1 MSHSHTIVTGQYV
14 ALTYHIRNQHGQVL
28 EQTDLPV
35 HYIHGGDTE
44 LIGGMDAALVGC
56 SEGDEIEFEL
66 TPEDSGF
73 GDHDPALVFTDDLD
87 NVPPQFRHV
96 GAEVLMES
104 DDGESHIFYVTAI
117 ADGKLTVDGNHPLA
131 GQHLIVTVRIVEVR
145 PPRPEDLL
153 DMTAAARVH

>member
-1 MSHSHTIVTGQYV
+1 MSQPNVITTGLYV
-14 ALTYHIRNQHGQVL
+14 ALTYHIRDQHGRVL

-44 LIGGMDAALVGC
+44 LIGGMDSALVGC
-56 SEGDEIEFEL
+56 SAGDEIEFEL
-66 TPEDSGF
+66 TPADSGF
-73 GDHDPALVFTDDLD
+73 GDHDPQLVFTDDLD

-104 DDGESHIFYVTAI
+104 DDGESRIFYVTAI

-131 GQHLIVTVRIVEVR
+131 GQHLIVTVRVVEVR
-145 PPRPEDLL
+145 PPRPDDLL
-153 DMTAAARVH
+153 ETAGARLH

>member
-1 MSHSHTIVTGQYV
+1 MSHSNVITAGQYV
-14 ALTYHIRNQHGQVL
+14 ALTYHIRDQHGRVL

-35 HYIHGGDTE
+35 HYIHGGETE
-44 LIGGMDAALVGC
+44 LIGGMDEALVGC
-56 SEGDEIEFEL
+56 SAGDEIEFEL

-73 GDHDPALVFTDDLD
+73 GEHDPELVFTDDLN

-104 DDGESHIFYVTAI
+104 DSGESRIFYVTAI

-131 GQHLIVTVRIVEVR
+131 GQHLIVTVRVVEVR
-145 PPRPEDLL
+145 PPRPDDLL
-153 DMTAAARVH
+153 ETAAARLH